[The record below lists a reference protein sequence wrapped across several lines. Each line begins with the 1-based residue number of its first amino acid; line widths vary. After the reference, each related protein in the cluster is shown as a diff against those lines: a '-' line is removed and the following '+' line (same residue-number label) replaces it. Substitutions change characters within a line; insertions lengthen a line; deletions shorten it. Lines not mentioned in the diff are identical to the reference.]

1 MSGPLTVFW
10 QLMQKDLIQFKHEY
24 KDRLINTFML
34 FLTNVLVFS
43 YFVPTMGTGMDYG
56 AFIMIGAIAS
66 FGLFDII
73 GQVSALIADIEGDRA
88 ITFTLS
94 FPMPSWMV
102 FAQMG
107 MRWAT
112 QSFLL
117 VLILFP
123 IGKLFLMNKFDL
135 SAVHYGK
142 LLLIFITANLF
153 FGSFALWLGSMLK
166 KMGDI
171 THLFLRFINPLFM
184 FGAYFYPWR
193 DALKLSPIIGYAT
206 LINPMVYVME
216 GMRGAALGQKGYL
229 PFWLC
234 FGVLW
239 VFILACGA
247 HATRRLKRRL
257 DCV

>member
-1 MSGPLTVFW
+1 MRRPLQVFW
-10 QLMQKDLIQFKHEY
+10 QLMLKDLIQFKHEY
-24 KDRLINTFML
+24 KDRVINTFML
-34 FLTNVLVFS
+34 FLTNVLVFA
-43 YFVPTMGTGMDYG
+43 YFIPGIGTDYG
-56 AFIMIGAIAS
+56 SFIMIGAIAS
-66 FGLFDII
+66 FGLFDIV
-73 GQVSALIADIEGDRA
+73 GQVSMLIADIEGDRA

-94 FPMPSWMV
+94 FPIPSWMV
-102 FAQMG
+102 FMQMG
-107 MRWAT
+107 MRWAI

-123 IGKLFLMNKFDL
+123 IGKFFLWTTFDL
-135 SAVHYGK
+135 ATVHYGK

-193 DALKLSPIIGYAT
+193 EALKLSDILGYGT

-216 GMRGAALGQKGYL
+216 GMRAAALGQMGYL
-229 PFWLC
+229 PYWLC
-234 FGVLW
+234 LGMLW
-239 VFILACGA
+239 VFILACGT